1 MRSEIKKLSYA
12 LAKGTLSEEY
22 SAEKAQDVIRGKI
35 NELCGG
41 EFNYYSFMD
50 NKYKV
55 FAILAESL
63 EVATSY
69 IDDAAMD
76 VLVEYKDANEG
87 DSLTFM
93 VEDPS
98 LFSVAHT
105 AIGTNDI
112 IRQRL
117 SGKKIPT
124 VEFNLSVK
132 IYEELKLFMAGRVD
146 FAKMITKVAK
156 SFNVHVA
163 NLVAQAM
170 FSSYK
175 ALQAPYLATGAF
187 DKSKMLDLVGEIE
200 MNGQAPIIMGTKKAV
215 SHLIADLT
223 DAPESVKEQVWNAGF
238 IGNYFGS
245 PVVVLPQ
252 GRNAKGE
259 KVCDDKTLIV
269 IPQGEK
275 PVKFAWAGQAL
286 VAESMDGTDNT
297 AQQVEYMMSRP
308 ALMAVI
314 SYNNYALYRITG

>member
-12 LAKGTLSEEY
+12 LAHGTLGEDY
-22 SAEKAQDVIRGKI
+22 SAEKGQEVIREKI
-35 NELCGG
+35 KELCGG

-55 FAILAESL
+55 FQVLAETL

-69 IDDAAMD
+69 ISGDAMD
-76 VLVEYKDANEG
+76 TLVEYKDINEG
-87 DSLTFM
+87 DSLSFM

-98 LFSVAHT
+98 LFTVCQT

-112 IRQRL
+112 MRQRL
-117 SGKKIPT
+117 AGKKIPT

-132 IYEELKLFMAGRVD
+132 IYESLKMFMAGRVD
-146 FAKMITKVAK
+146 FAKMIAKVAQ
-156 SFNVHVA
+156 SFNAHIA

-170 FSSYK
+170 FKSYT

-187 DKSKMLDLVGEIE
+187 NREKLLDLVAEIE
-200 MNGQAPIIMGTKKAV
+200 MNGQAPVIMGTKKAV

-259 KVCDDKTLIV
+259 KVCDDNTLIV
-269 IPQGEK
+269 IPSNEK
-275 PVKFAWAGQAL
+275 PVKFAYTGAAL
-286 VAESMDGTDNT
+286 VTESMDGTDNT
-297 AQQVEYMMSRP
+297 AQEVEYLMQRG
-308 ALMAVI
+308 AVMAVVT
-314 SYNNYALYRITG
+314 YNNYALYRITG